1 MGSFDKYVKRFD
13 EVETKRGKSSERNGD
28 GPATSPKANS
38 SWVRRIGG
46 GVLVLL
52 VIVAG
57 ASYGPSLAGAS
68 GTRSP
73 DVGGPEADQDIA
85 ALRAMAFRDIQQ
97 VQKERMQT
105 LFNLRQSKAPGSELD
120 AANQA
125 AWRVNKV
132 AREKNPD

>member
-1 MGSFDKYVKRFD
+1 MGNFDKYVKRFD
-13 EVETKRGKSSERNGD
+13 EVEQKRGKAADRGSADSASSPR
-28 GPATSPKANS
+28 ATSPL
-38 SWVRRIGG
+38 VRKFGAG
-46 GVLVLL
+46 LLVLL

-68 GTRSP
+68 GMRNP
-73 DVGGPEADQDIA
+73 DVSGPEADQDFA
-85 ALRAMAFRDIQQ
+85 SLRAMTFRDVQQ
-97 VQKERMQT
+97 IQKERMQT
-105 LFNLRQSKAPGSELD
+105 LHQLRQSGTGGAALD